1 MTTDADAP
9 TDVLTHPMAVAYRA
23 TRARIT
29 GLAAERLDDATAGSI
44 VPACPDWT
52 VRQLCSHLA
61 GVCADLV
68 AGNRPSGDVQAW
80 VDAQVEA
87 RADRSVGELIDEWNA
102 AGPAF
107 EQLIVDRPKGYAGLL
122 YDIVAHEHDLR
133 AVVGSPGARD
143 SDGVRLS
150 VDIVAASLTRDLAV
164 RELGAVQVVS
174 DDGRWLAGEGEPALT
189 LDLTGQQDGTWQLL
203 RALGSRRSTAQLR
216 AMPWVGD
223 LDRYLPA
230 IAHQPLPVTDLVE

>member
-1 MTTDADAP
+1 MTADPAAP

-29 GLAAERLDDATAGSI
+29 ELTTGLDDASADSI

-68 AGNRPSGDVQAW
+68 AGNRPTGDVQAW

-87 RADRSVGELIDEWNA
+87 RDDRSVAELLAEWNA

-107 EQLIVDRPKGYAGLL
+107 EQLVVDRPKGYAGLL

-133 AVVGSPGARD
+133 AVLGRPGARD

-150 VDIVAASLTRDLAV
+150 LDIVMATLARDLLASELPAV
-164 RELGAVQVVS
+164 RVIS
-174 DDGRWLAGEGEPALT
+174 DDGEWRAGDGEPALT
-189 LDLTGQQDGTWQLL
+189 LDLTGQADGTWQLL
-203 RALGSRRSTAQLR
+203 RALGSRRSAAQLR
-216 AMPWVGD
+216 ALPWVGD
-223 LDRYLPA
+223 LDRHLPA
-230 IAHQPLPVTDLVE
+230 LAHQPLPVTDLVE